1 MSAERLRALTDED
14 LGGAIR
20 SLPIEWPTPPDIS
33 DAVVETLSTGSR
45 ARWRPSS
52 RTRVLLLVAA
62 IVLALATAAA
72 AARYVMDLGAVVVE
86 RPTEPAR
93 SLPDS
98 PVPIAGLG
106 ERIALARARDAV
118 DFPVRVPARLGRPD
132 SVWLFRTVTAFDQP
146 ETVAVAMAWR
156 AGPREPR
163 IEGSP
168 FNKTLM
174 VFHGEIDVAIKLV
187 GGRIHQF
194 PEHDAIGLTGRHE
207 LDLLVGGDLRRYRV
221 EDTVLLWQRG
231 DTTSRLEIARPLPEA
246 ISLVFG

>member
-1 MSAERLRALTDED
+1 
-14 LGGAIR
+14 
-20 SLPIEWPTPPDIS
+20 
-33 DAVVETLSTGSR
+33 
-45 ARWRPSS
+45 
-52 RTRVLLLVAA
+52 
-62 IVLALATAAA
+62 
-72 AARYVMDLGAVVVE
+72 
-86 RPTEPAR
+86 
-93 SLPDS
+93 
-98 PVPIAGLG
+98 
-106 ERIALARARDAV
+106 
-118 DFPVRVPARLGRPD
+118 
-132 SVWLFRTVTAFDQP
+132 VTAFDQP

-174 VFHGEIDVAIKLV
+174 VFHGDIDVAIKLV